1 MVRDHN
7 TRFQKLMAGVGK
19 RFLRWRKKKM
29 NTLFLN
35 IVILE
40 YVRILANSLHDG
52 NLEDA
57 LETFYEIGK
66 VAGDDLI
73 LENLNTAKLIF
84 SKDIKDAP
92 LMTRVASYLAFGEDI
107 PERAFQFIPKGTD
120 GDEYDRLTWS
130 YEQCIF
136 CSGLDKE
143 KELVINKETMGKQ
156 SWGCQVAGIFEAVTH
171 TLQEYVGNKYQIKC
185 EETKCIMRGDA
196 YNEYTM
202 WFIPLEEK

>member
-1 MVRDHN
+1 MVRNQN
-7 TRFQKLMAGVGK
+7 TRFQKFLAGVGK
-19 RFLRWRKKKM
+19 RFIRWRKKKM

-40 YVRILANSLHDG
+40 YVRILKETLHDG
-52 NLEDA
+52 NLETA
-57 LETFYEIGK
+57 LEDFYNIGK
-66 VAGDDLI
+66 IAGDDLI

-84 SKDIKDAP
+84 SKNIEDSP

-107 PERAFQFIPKGTD
+107 PERNFQFIEKNTD

-136 CSGLDKE
+136 CSCLENE
-143 KELVINKETMGKQ
+143 KDLVINKETMGKQ
-156 SWGCQVAGIFEAVTH
+156 TYGCQVSGIFEAVTH
-171 TLQEYVGNKYQIKC
+171 TIQEYVGNKYEIKVR
-185 EETKCIMRGDA
+185 ETKCIMKGDT